1 VPLFGLVSDKTGRR
15 PVYLAGAVISGLFA
29 FPFFALLQ
37 TRSTLLIYIALFVV
51 SAIGKTLMTSAQSPW
66 LTEMFP
72 AGVRYTGFA
81 LAREVTSPLSGG
93 MAPMIA
99 TALLAAGGGSPH
111 FVAWFVIALATVT
124 GISVLLGPETRGR
137 NL

>member
-1 VPLFGLVSDKTGRR
+1 
-15 PVYLAGAVISGLFA
+15 
-29 FPFFALLQ
+29 
-37 TRSTLLIYIALFVV
+37 LFVV

-93 MAPMIA
+93 TAPMIA

-111 FVAWFVIALATVT
+111 LVAWFVIALATIT
-124 GISVLLGPETRGR
+124 GVSVLLGPETRGR
-137 NL
+137 NLYSDVVAQAGPLQPKIAPPAAQSS